1 MQFYTLAYYL
11 IWKYSPSFATIK
23 LMLLFDF
30 FTWWY
35 GRGFSELFI
44 KIGHY
49 ITSIWRRFSVVSL
62 SRTMFDPWRR
72 ITTEADKSLQGKGRA
87 LVDNM
92 VSRFVGFTIRLITI
106 LTALVAILIVSVL
119 GVLFIIAW
127 PLAPILVLLSV
138 VGMFV

>member
-1 MQFYTLAYYL
+1 
-11 IWKYSPSFATIK
+11 
-23 LMLLFDF
+23 MLLFDF

-72 ITTEADKSLQGKGRA
+72 ITTETDKSLQGKGRA

-92 VSRFVGFTIRLITI
+92 VSRFVGFTIRLLTI
-106 LTALVAILIVSVL
+106 FTA
-119 GVLFIIAW
+119 IIAIMAISLFGLVFIVAW
-127 PLAPILVLLSV
+127 PIAPLLVLLSV
-138 VGMFV
+138 AGMFV